1 METANPMG
9 SGPPA
14 DRPRRDPQLS
24 GPRRMIAMLLL
35 AIGLMAAGGVAI
47 VSAASPDPS
56 ASPTAT
62 STPRATAG
70 TSGGGSGGTASPAP
84 KDCPN
89 GPRSGTPG
97 SSGSSGSSG

>member
-1 METANPMG
+1 METTNPMD

-14 DRPRRDPQLS
+14 ERPRRDPQLS

-35 AIGLMAAGGVAI
+35 AIGLMTAGGVAI

-62 STPRATAG
+62 STPRATTG
-70 TSGGGSGGTASPAP
+70 TSGGTGGTASPAP

-97 SSGSSGSSG
+97 SSGSSD

>member
-9 SGPPA
+9 AGPPA
-14 DRPRRDPQLS
+14 DLPRRDPQLS

-56 ASPTAT
+56 ASPSAT

-70 TSGGGSGGTASPAP
+70 TSGGTGGTASPAP

-89 GPRSGTPG
+89 GPGSGTPG
-97 SSGSSGSSG
+97 SSGSSD